1 MYKRIIEEILKPYI
15 DKKDELDRTL
25 NEFKERK
32 ENIEKEQDKLY
43 RKKNNEIDSYINDAL
58 SKSYSIDKN
67 SETKKVNNYLVQEI
81 KLKNELEKLNEE
93 INSSKIKL
101 KEELKTII
109 VSVKTK
115 LLDKQQDIIKELEQ
129 KRLDLYETRGLM
141 NFDDKSLTIDDEKLR
156 ISTKQKLVKEV
167 NNLKEVLEII
177 DRYLSEFEEV

>member
-81 KLKNELEKLNEE
+81 KLQ
-93 INSSKIKL
+93 NSL
-101 KEELKTII
+101 
-109 VSVKTK
+109 
-115 LLDKQQDIIKELEQ
+115 
-129 KRLDLYETRGLM
+129 
-141 NFDDKSLTIDDEKLR
+141 SL
-156 ISTKQKLVKEV
+156 
-167 NNLKEVLEII
+167 
-177 DRYLSEFEEV
+177 